1 MLDEDERNKG
11 AGMAAIKCG
20 KSEDEDNQEL
30 SEETK
35 GR

>member
-1 MLDEDERNKG
+1 MLDEDERIKS
-11 AGMAAIKCG
+11 AVMAAIRYG
-20 KSEDEDNQEL
+20 ESEDEDNQEL